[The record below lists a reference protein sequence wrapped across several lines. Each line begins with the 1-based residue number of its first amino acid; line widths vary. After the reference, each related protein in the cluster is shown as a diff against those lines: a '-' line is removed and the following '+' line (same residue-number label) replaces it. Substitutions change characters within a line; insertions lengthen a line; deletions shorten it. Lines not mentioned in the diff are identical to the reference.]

1 VTSINKITMKLVRRA
16 IEEADR
22 LDIGVSR
29 LPCGATVLDM
39 GVEHNGGWEAG
50 RLFSEITMG
59 GLGTA
64 TFGRFLL
71 GDVYLPSIDV
81 YVDRPLIATFGSQI
95 AGWQLSSGAFSI
107 IGSGPARSQARIKTD
122 SYVHHIDYQDHSDEV
137 VLCLQM
143 DSLPTDELAL
153 EVARACGVAPEN
165 VYLPV
170 ASNTSVVTSAQVS
183 ARSVE
188 QTIHRLQE
196 EGFPLD
202 AILWAWGTAPVAPV
216 ADDKL
221 KTMGR
226 INDALLYGG
235 VSDFWVRTTDEI
247 CESTVKRVVS
257 EASRL
262 YGQTFADIFVQ
273 HNRDFYQIDHDI
285 HAPARVHIHNTTTG
299 RSFAAGRVRYD
310 LLEETFL
317 K

>member
-1 VTSINKITMKLVRRA
+1 VTSNNKITMKLVRRA
-16 IEEADR
+16 IEDADR
-22 LDIGVSR
+22 LDIGVNR

-39 GVEHNGGWEAG
+39 GVEHSGGWEAG

-59 GLGTA
+59 GLGAA
-64 TFGRFLL
+64 TFGRFML
-71 GDVYLPSIDV
+71 GDIYLPSIDV

-107 IGSGPARSQARIKTD
+107 IGSGPARSQARLESD
-122 SYVHHIDYQDHSDEV
+122 SYVHHTDYRDRHDEV

-143 DSLPTDELAL
+143 DELPTDELAL
-153 EVARACGVAPEN
+153 EVAQACGVAPDR

-170 ASNTSVVTSAQVS
+170 ASNTSIVTSIQVS

-196 EGFPLD
+196 EGFPLES
-202 AILWAWGTAPVAPV
+202 ILWAWGTAPVAPV

-221 KTMGR
+221 TTMGR

-235 VSDFWVRTTDEI
+235 VSDFWVRTTDEA
-247 CESTVKRVVS
+247 CEKVIRRIVS
-257 EASRL
+257 EASGL

-273 HNRDFYQIDHDI
+273 HNSDFYQIDHDI
-285 HAPARVHIHNTTTG
+285 HAPARVHLHNTATG
-299 RSFAAGRVRYD
+299 RSFAAGRVRHD